1 MQFCSSK
8 FEQLNSEKSF
18 QHWFAQFVIRT
29 MASGSLRV
37 IFEEIMEENVVN
49 NVIE

>member
-1 MQFCSSK
+1 
-8 FEQLNSEKSF
+8 
-18 QHWFAQFVIRT
+18 